1 MTSQPQPFDA
11 SLNDLASEGI
21 NAHDTALIFEGGGMR
36 NSYTAACVKKLID
49 NGVEFGWVGGVSAGA
64 SHAVNFLS
72 LDSFRAVES
81 FVDFAK
87 NPSFGGLSSML
98 RGTGYFNAEFIYE
111 KAADQDLPFDFE
123 TFSSNPTPLNLSAVN
138 ALTDRRVDAR

>member
-1 MTSQPQPFDA
+1 MTSKPQPFDA

-87 NPSFGGLSSML
+87 RS
-98 RGTGYFNAEFIYE
+98 EE
-111 KAADQDLPFDFE
+111 
-123 TFSSNPTPLNLSAVN
+123 
-138 ALTDRRVDAR
+138 RRVGKECGSGWWREPYKADKWATTVHGQRLR

>member
-1 MTSQPQPFDA
+1 MTSKPQPFDA

-98 RGTGYFNAEFIYE
+98 RRSEEHTSELQSRGHLVCRLLLE
-111 KAADQDLPFDFE
+111 KKKPSTA
-123 TFSSNPTPLNLSAVN
+123 
-138 ALTDRRVDAR
+138 

>member
-1 MTSQPQPFDA
+1 MMRHIFICNTAHTCWLEGDIKAVDSAGMTSQPQPFDA
-11 SLNDLASEGI
+11 SLEDLASEGI

-98 RGTGYFNAEFIYE
+98 
-111 KAADQDLPFDFE
+111 
-123 TFSSNPTPLNLSAVN
+123 
-138 ALTDRRVDAR
+138 DRKSVV

>member
-1 MTSQPQPFDA
+1 A
-11 SLNDLASEGI
+11 SLNDLASEAI

-49 NGVEFGWVGGVSAGA
+49 NGVEFGWVVGVSAGA

-81 FVDFAK
+81 VVEFAK

-111 KAADQDLPFDFE
+111 RPRIKICLLILKPSPATPRHLISLP
-123 TFSSNPTPLNLSAVN
+123 LML
-138 ALTDRRVDAR
+138 